1 MLHRKDSSSNKEAHI
16 YSPYKTN
23 TFPRG
28 WKPGFGN
35 IKLFLSVCFSPW
47 HLLMYFPEDR
57 MREKHGIFSNLKC
70 YSQLCFSGPV
80 GLVSETHM
88 ILTDR
93 LVSLHTATKKENKQ
107 TRTQNKHRHS
117 TTPLDSDLS
126 NKWAKLKTSLL

>member
-1 MLHRKDSSSNKEAHI
+1 
-16 YSPYKTN
+16 
-23 TFPRG
+23 
-28 WKPGFGN
+28 
-35 IKLFLSVCFSPW
+35 
-47 HLLMYFPEDR
+47 

-126 NKWAKLKTSLL
+126 NK